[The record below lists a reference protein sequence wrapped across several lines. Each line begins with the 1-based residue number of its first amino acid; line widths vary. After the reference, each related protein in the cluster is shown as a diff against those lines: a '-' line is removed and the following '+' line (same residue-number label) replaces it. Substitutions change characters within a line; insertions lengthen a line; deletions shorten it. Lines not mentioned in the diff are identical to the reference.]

1 VSTAPQ
7 PSPVTLWSGITVN
20 SDDPEVVGAID
31 RFYGNG
37 YLEEI
42 GAKNPDLA
50 GGHRYELLA
59 PDRHRGFGAKYLTAF
74 DLPDERAAQ
83 RCAERADLLSVPSA
97 PPAWQAGADT
107 SWSLLYRYLNE
118 TAPALNRPFA
128 IYMVGVDPPPGLD
141 ASGME
146 EFNEFYT
153 NVHVPEVARRRR
165 SLRASRYEL
174 LKELLVPPEG
184 RPQFLAIYEV
194 DEKGA
199 SVTRHIGGGYTR
211 GPEVWRKHKT
221 PWRLWY
227 RLLPESGSA

>member
-1 VSTAPQ
+1 M
-7 PSPVTLWSGITVN
+7 PSPVTLWSGISVHV
-20 SDDPEVVGAID
+20 DDPEDLRAID
-31 RFYGNG
+31 GFYRDG
-37 YLEEI
+37 YLEEL
-42 GAKNPDLA
+42 GANNPDLSK
-50 GGHRYELLA
+50 GRRYELLA
-59 PDRHRGFGAKYLTAF
+59 PDRHRGFGATYLTAF
-74 DLPDERAAQ
+74 DLPDERSAQ
-83 RCAERADLLSVPSA
+83 RCAAQADLLSVPSA
-97 PPAWQAGADT
+97 PPEWQAGAAT

-118 TAPALNRPFA
+118 TGPALERPFG

-141 ASGME
+141 ATGME

-165 SLRASRYEL
+165 CLRASRYEL
-174 LKELLVPPEG
+174 LEELLVPTEG

-199 SVTRHIGGGYTR
+199 ALTRHIGGGYTR